1 LEEHKIFFY
10 EGIEYEDQLFTFQV
24 LYHAKRVFCITD
36 VLYLKRIR
44 SGSICTNALS
54 INYLKS
60 YYTTYSVIKNML
72 DNMEGD
78 FLHYTLQLLESYKN
92 KLRRKYSV
100 CTESE
105 KNIIN
110 DIQELIEICSHC
122 E

>member
-1 LEEHKIFFY
+1 
-10 EGIEYEDQLFTFQV
+10 
-24 LYHAKRVFCITD
+24 
-36 VLYLKRIR
+36 
-44 SGSICTNALS
+44 
-54 INYLKS
+54 
-60 YYTTYSVIKNML
+60 ML

>member
-1 LEEHKIFFY
+1 MYKRSFHK
-10 EGIEYEDQLFTFQV
+10 LFEIV
-24 LYHAKRVFCITD
+24 LYYLFC
-36 VLYLKRIR
+36 
-44 SGSICTNALS
+44 N
-54 INYLKS
+54 
-60 YYTTYSVIKNML
+60 KNML

>member
-1 LEEHKIFFY
+1 
-10 EGIEYEDQLFTFQV
+10 
-24 LYHAKRVFCITD
+24 
-36 VLYLKRIR
+36 
-44 SGSICTNALS
+44 
-54 INYLKS
+54 
-60 YYTTYSVIKNML
+60 ML

-78 FLHYTLQLLESYKN
+78 FLHYTLQLLESNKN